1 MGKHILLLGGG
12 PGGLEAAHT
21 LRRDLTSE
29 HRITLVDK
37 QSLFTMGFT
46 KGWLLTGDMEAGEN
60 SGDRRQLAKLGINF
74 LQGEVNSIDVAERE
88 VQVGTE
94 RLHYDYLI
102 IALGA
107 DLSPESTE
115 GFTRYAKNL
124 YTEGGVSEIREE
136 LQRVNTGTITILI
149 CGMPFKCPAGPYE
162 LAFLMDDML
171 RRRGVRDKISMQMV
185 TPEPFPIPGLPPEG
199 GKPVREL
206 LQQRGIDYHP
216 SHQVKEIRRNGV
228 LTEDEKEFPHDLVF
242 AVPVHVAPEVLKRS
256 GLVDQSGWV
265 PVDPVRMTTKAP
277 NVYALGDCAGTKIPK
292 GLPLPKLGTVAR
304 GQARI
309 VAENIIGEIR
319 GEAERGEFEGHGAC
333 FIEAGDGKV
342 AIIRTKFYA
351 RPDPEW
357 EYAPPSA
364 EGMQE
369 KHRYLQD
376 RMNAWFPL

>member
-1 MGKHILLLGGG
+1 M
-12 PGGLEAAHT
+12 
-21 LRRDLTSE
+21 
-29 HRITLVDK
+29 
-37 QSLFTMGFT
+37 
-46 KGWLLTGDMEAGEN
+46 
-60 SGDRRQLAKLGINF
+60 
-74 LQGEVNSIDVAERE
+74 LQ
-88 VQVGTE
+88 
-94 RLHYDYLI
+94 YDHLI

-107 DLSPESTE
+107 DLAPDSTE
-115 GFTRYAKNL
+115 GFTSYAKNL

-216 SHQVKEIRRNGV
+216 SHQVKEIRRNSI
-228 LTEDEKEFPHDLVF
+228 LTEDEKEFPHDRVF

-265 PVDPVRMTTKAP
+265 PVDPARLTTEAP

-292 GLPLPKLGTVAR
+292 GLLLPRLGTVAS
-304 GQARI
+304 GQAKI
-309 VAENIIGEIR
+309 VARNIVGEIR
-319 GEAERGEFEGHGAC
+319 GGAERGEFEGRGVC

-342 AIIRTKFYA
+342 ASIRPKFYA
-351 RPDPEW
+351 IPDPQW

-369 KHRYLQD
+369 KHRFLQE
-376 RMNAWFPL
+376 RMSAWFPR